1 VDQNETSLNVQRI
14 FECLEKHEPMGLYEF
29 VVNPHS
35 FGQTVENFFYI
46 SFLIRDG
53 KIAVTENDVTGLFTI
68 ETCEPP
74 TIEQQQESEGDFSKH
89 QNILHLTKAA
99 WRVRSIN

>member
-1 VDQNETSLNVQRI
+1 MDQNETSLNVQRI
-14 FECLEKHEPMGLYEF
+14 FECLEKHEPIGLYEF

-46 SFLIRDG
+46 SFLVRDG
-53 KIAVTENDVTGLFTI
+53 KIAVTEDDDGFLTI

-74 TIEQQQESEGDFSKH
+74 TIEQQQEAEADFAKH
-89 QNILHLTKAA
+89 QNVLHLSKAA
-99 WRVRSIN
+99 WRV